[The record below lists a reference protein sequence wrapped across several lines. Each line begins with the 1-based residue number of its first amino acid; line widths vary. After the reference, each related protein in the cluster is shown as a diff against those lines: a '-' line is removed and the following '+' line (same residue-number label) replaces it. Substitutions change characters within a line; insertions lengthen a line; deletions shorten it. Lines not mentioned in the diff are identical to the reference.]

1 MTPHPLTNFEI
12 EWYYQNE
19 SRFNEVYSRDSLP
32 DKIKRNAY
40 IFNLDEYY
48 DSGSHWIALYVDNK
62 TVTYFGSFGVEHIP
76 KEVKKTY
83 SNKNIITNIYGV
95 QNYDLIMCGYLC
107 IGFIDFMLDGKS
119 LTDYTNIF
127 SPNNFKSTDDV
138 ILDYFLNKL

>member
-40 IFNLDEYY
+40 IFNLDKYY

-62 TVTYFGSFGVEHIP
+62 TVTYFGSFGVEHIS